1 VPDAEGAA
9 MTRRVRARQ
18 CISVSLHA
26 DVIEELDRVCSEQQ
40 LIRSRFIEELLTKG
54 LNDYNQLF
62 DTIV

>member
-1 VPDAEGAA
+1 

-26 DVIEELDRVCSEQQ
+26 DIVEELDRVCNERQ
-40 LIRSRFIEELLTKG
+40 LIRSRFIEELITKG

-62 DTIV
+62 DSMVD